1 MSEQAAAEQMQMPK
15 HGEFCWTEIAT
26 GDLEK
31 CQTFYENVFGW
42 DIKKNDNYDVGMDYR
57 EFSNGGQA
65 VGGMYELTEEI
76 FGEAEMPP
84 PHFMT
89 YIAVDDV
96 DETARQAF
104 ELGGTIIA
112 PPSDIPNTR
121 RFCIIKDPTGAMFSV
136 ITLTGGGEK

>member
-1 MSEQAAAEQMQMPK
+1 MSEQATAEQMQMPK

-26 GDLEK
+26 NDLEK

-42 DIKKNDNYDVGMDYR
+42 EIKKNDNYDAGMDYR
-57 EFSNGGQA
+57 EFSNGGRGF
-65 VGGMYELTEEI
+65 GGMYEITREI
-76 FGEAEMPP
+76 WGEEMPP

-96 DETARQAF
+96 DETASQAF
-104 ELGGTIIA
+104 ELGGTIAI
-112 PPSDIPNTR
+112 PPTDIPNVG
-121 RFCIIKDPTGAMFSV
+121 RFCLIKDPTGAMFSA